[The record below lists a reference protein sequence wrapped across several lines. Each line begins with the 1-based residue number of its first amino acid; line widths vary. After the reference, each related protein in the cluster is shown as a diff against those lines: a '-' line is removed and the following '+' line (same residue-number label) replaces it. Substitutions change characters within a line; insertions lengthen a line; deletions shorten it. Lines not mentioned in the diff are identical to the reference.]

1 MTAPL
6 ATGWWLDER
15 PPAAC
20 VVVGQ
25 ARARAHGLIT
35 SAKADGYAATLVLA
49 ADAFVIRAADGL
61 DVVAGYPWFGSYLG
75 GSSKTSSPSRS
86 RSGLRGEREVD
97 AALPVSR
104 RRWTL
109 L

>member
-1 MTAPL
+1 MTAAP
-6 ATGWWLDER
+6 ASGWWLDER

-86 RSGLRGEREVD
+86 GSAL
-97 AALPVSR
+97 AASAR
-104 RRWTL
+104 RTPRCR
-109 L
+109 